1 MTESSLETIQNEVV
15 PANTDPIGKA
25 LSQLWQKADNTPFY
39 ATKPENCNVKT
50 KISASNI
57 TMSCNLLPANEN
69 KKTHEKVK
77 SIFR

>member
-1 MTESSLETIQNEVV
+1 MTKFSLETILNEEV

-39 ATKPENCNVKT
+39 TAKPENCNVKT

-57 TMSCNLLPANEN
+57 IMSCNLLPANEN

-77 SIFR
+77 GIFK